1 MKGRLL
7 VATPALVD
15 PHFFR
20 TVVYLLD
27 HDEDGSVGLVLN
39 RPTDTSV
46 EDVVPRWGMLTAT
59 PHVVF
64 GGGPVS
70 VTAAIC
76 VARLA
81 DAELA
86 AGGVDDLS
94 PESSGFQRVVGPL
107 GTVDLKVA
115 PEDLPVRL
123 AEVRVFVGYAG
134 WDGAQLQAEI
144 DDNAWVVVDALVGD
158 LFTANPQALWTQV
171 LRRQG
176 GWLKVL
182 SGHPLDPAVN

>member
-1 MKGRLL
+1 M
-7 VATPALVD
+7 
-15 PHFFR
+15 
-20 TVVYLLD
+20 
-27 HDEDGSVGLVLN
+27 
-39 RPTDTSV
+39 
-46 EDVVPRWGMLTAT
+46 
-59 PHVVF
+59 
-64 GGGPVS
+64 GG
-70 VTAAIC
+70 I
-76 VARLA
+76 
-81 DAELA
+81 E
-86 AGGVDDLS
+86 DLS

-134 WDGAQLQAEI
+134 WDAGQLQSEM

-158 LFTANPQALWTQV
+158 LFNAAPDQLWSQV

-182 SGHPLDPAVN
+182 SRHPLDPAVN